1 MMPRP
6 REPAFQPSPEFL
18 ARQQRMED
26 AFDLRQPD
34 RVPVAPV
41 VIHYY
46 AALAAGM
53 SHRDAQYD
61 PERNLRALKEATL
74 KNDWDAAVPGG
85 SVSAGRPLELLGMKQ
100 IKWPGGSLPH
110 NVPFQWVEN
119 EYMLQSEYDEL
130 LADPNGFVVNKL
142 WPRISTTMGLFGR
155 LTEIARTMPLLSI
168 SSPYVLPGIVG
179 GIVSQ
184 PDNRALLENLLE
196 LSREAE
202 KNRPLVGQYSL
213 EMMQLG
219 YPFVVGAMLFCAFD
233 WISDCL
239 RGLRGTSLDMY
250 QVPDKLL
257 ALIDMV
263 NATLVPSTA
272 MMARQSGAKGAAIF
286 LHRGSAGFM
295 SEAQFSRFY
304 WPCLKSLILG
314 LIDAGLMPI
323 VYAEGDYTPR
333 LKYFQELPPK
343 KFVMHYQDVDRKS
356 AKALLGNVCCFWGN
370 VPTGLMCTGTPL
382 QVKDDVKKLIDIF
395 GDNGGLVI
403 DSGVGLPDE
412 SKPENVQA
420 LSEAVRQYGV
430 LEK

>member
-1 MMPRP
+1 MTYRSDNTS
-6 REPAFQPSPEFL
+6 FQPSSQFL
-18 ARQQRMED
+18 ARQKRMED
-26 AFDLRQPD
+26 AFNLRRPD

-61 PERNLRALKEATL
+61 PERNLHALKEATL
-74 KNDWDAAVPGG
+74 KNDWDAAVPAG

-100 IKWPGGSLPH
+100 MKWPGASLPH
-110 NVPFQWVEN
+110 HVPFQWVEN

-130 LADPNGFVVNKL
+130 LANPNWFVVNKL

-168 SSPYVLPGIVG
+168 SSAYVLPGIVG
-179 GIVSQ
+179 GVFSQ

-196 LSREAE
+196 LSRESE
-202 KNRPLVGQYSL
+202 KNRPLVGRYSL

-219 YPFVVGAMLFCAFD
+219 YPFVAGAMLFCAFD

-272 MMARQSGAKGAAIF
+272 MMARQSGAKGAVIF

-295 SEAQFSRFY
+295 SEEQFSRFY

-314 LIDAGLMPI
+314 LIDAGLTPI

-333 LKYFQELPPK
+333 LRYFQELPPK
-343 KFVMHYQDVDRKS
+343 KFVMHYQNVDRKS
-356 AKALLGNVCCFWGN
+356 AKALLGNACCFWGN
-370 VPTGLMCTGTPL
+370 VPTALMCTGTPR
-382 QVKDDVKKLIDIF
+382 QVKDEVRELISIF

-412 SKPENVQA
+412 SKPENVRA
-420 LSEAVRQYGV
+420 LSEAVREYGV
-430 LEK
+430 LK

>member
-1 MMPRP
+1 
-6 REPAFQPSPEFL
+6 
-18 ARQQRMED
+18 MED
-26 AFDLRQPD
+26 AFNLRQPD

-53 SHRDAQYD
+53 SHRDAQYH

-85 SVSAGRPLELLGMKQ
+85 SVFAGRPLELLGMKQ
-100 IKWPGGSLPH
+100 MKWPGGTLPD

-119 EYMLQSEYDEL
+119 EYMLQSEYDEML
-130 LADPNGFVVNKL
+130 GDPNGFVVGKL
-142 WPRISTTMGLFGR
+142 WPRISTTMGLFSR
-155 LTEIARTMPLLSI
+155 LTEIGRTMPLLSM
-168 SSPYVLPGIVG
+168 SSAYVLPGFVG
-179 GIVSQ
+179 GVVSQ

-202 KNRPLVGQYSL
+202 KNRLISGQYSI
-213 EMMQLG
+213 EMVQLG

-233 WISDCL
+233 WISACL
-239 RGLRGTSLDMY
+239 RGVRGISLDMY
-250 QVPDKLL
+250 QAPDRLL
-257 ALIDMV
+257 ALIGMV
-263 NATLVPSTA
+263 NATLVPSTV
-272 MMARQSGAKGAAIF
+272 MMAQQSGTNGAAIF

-295 SEAQFSRFY
+295 SEAQFARFY

-314 LIDAGLMPI
+314 LIEAGLTPI

-343 KFVMHYQDVDRKS
+343 KFVMHYQDVDRKL
-356 AKALLGNVCCFWGN
+356 AKKLLGDISCFWGN
-370 VPTGLMCTGTPL
+370 VPTALMCTGTPR
-382 QVKDDVKKLIDIF
+382 QVKDDVKELIDIF

-412 SKPENVQA
+412 SRPENVQA
-420 LSEAVRQYGV
+420 LSEAVREYGV
-430 LEK
+430 LK